1 MIFGA
6 QGVEPLDY
14 KIIIAAFAIVVL
26 AFKVVLDVLRWR
38 RESGQAQP
46 QMRTEKILESIYAI
60 RETLDRE
67 NPLTGQ
73 RLIYLPRDMD
83 AKLDMLREI
92 RAQNG
97 EILRLLDDVSN
108 RLANWGGPTGG

>member
-38 RESGQAQP
+38 RESGQRQP
-46 QMRTEKILESIYAI
+46 QATLEKLLEGVHAI
-60 RETLDRE
+60 RETLNRE
-67 NPLTGQ
+67 HPLTGQ
-73 RLIYLPRDMD
+73 KLIYMPRD
-83 AKLDMLREI
+83 LEQRLEMLREI

-97 EILRLLDDVSN
+97 EIMRLLDDVSN